1 MIRIFAAL
9 VGLFLLSSVPAKAQN
24 VMPIPQD
31 VIQQA
36 IDARLPFTARS
47 GKWFEFTFLP
57 GNTVNFHADGT
68 VTLSGKVKASLNDK
82 VYYTGQLNGTANLR
96 YSRAEEAFFLDRPS
110 LNNLKGEFSPNTQRT
125 GIAAVGTN
133 WMLEQ
138 LDKLVSSKGFA
149 PVFALYADRLE
160 NKPIFRL
167 RQDNPVHR
175 SIAQALNQPDVQL
188 LVREK
193 TLLICKAEACNNL

>member
-9 VGLFLLSSVPAKAQN
+9 VGLFILSSVPANAQN

-36 IDARLPFTARS
+36 IDDRLPFTARS

-68 VTLSGKVKASLNDK
+68 VTLAGKVQASFTNK

-96 YSRAEEAFFLDRPS
+96 YSKSEEAFFLDRPS
-110 LNNLKGEFSPNTQRT
+110 LNNLEGEFTPNTNRS
-125 GIAAVGTN
+125 GIAAVGTD
-133 WMLEQ
+133 WMLKQ
-138 LDKLVSSKGFA
+138 LNKLVSSKGFA
-149 PVFALYADRLE
+149 PVFALYAERLE
-160 NKPIFRL
+160 NKPILRL
-167 RQDNPVHR
+167 RQNNPVHR
-175 SIAQALNQPDVQL
+175 SIAAALHQPDVQL